1 MTTNILIMA
10 HGLLYVDD
18 HQNIMPFPSPS
29 TTVVTIAPMA
39 RTSWSNLPVEY
50 ALLMTL
56 HKNLK
61 DPENA
66 DRSFYRTVRES
77 AKESGVMHVLDNH
90 KTHIPKS
97 FGVQHDEIANKLMIF
112 EDESETPDP
121 YYGIWWLDEDES
133 PLNLLAMPEE
143 FHFHRIGDGETF
155 YFSDIVETLQR
166 EFPGNEI
173 NILDYSCSSCLDPGG
188 VIVANSDDRT
198 VRRLSRGLKFPIS
211 PKVPKSPKSTRKR
224 KRDSPNKDK
233 GGTRKRRKSRS

>member
-1 MTTNILIMA
+1 MA
-10 HGLLYVDD
+10 HGLLYMDD
-18 HQNIMPFPSPS
+18 HQNIMPFTSPS

-50 ALLMTL
+50 GLLMTL

-61 DPENA
+61 DQENA

-77 AKESGVMHVLDNH
+77 AKESGVIEVLKRH

-97 FGVQHDEIANKLMIF
+97 FGVQNDEIANKLMVF
-112 EDESETPDP
+112 ADESETPDP

-143 FHFHRIGDGETF
+143 FHFTRIFAGETF
-155 YFSDIVETLQR
+155 YFSDIVETLHIY
-166 EFPGNEI
+166 FPDTRL
-173 NILDYSCSSCLDPGG
+173 NILDYSCSSCLNPGG

-211 PKVPKSPKSTRKR
+211 PKVPKSPNSSKKR
-224 KRDSPNKDK
+224 KRDSPTKDK

>member
-143 FHFHRIGDGETF
+143 FHFTRIFAGETF
-155 YFSDIVETLQR
+155 YFSDIVETLHKY
-166 EFPGNEI
+166 FPDTRI
-173 NILDYSCSSCLDPGG
+173 NILDYSCSSCLNPGG

-198 VRRLSRGLKFPIS
+198 VRRLSRGLKFPL
-211 PKVPKSPKSTRKR
+211 SPKSTRKR
-224 KRDSPNKDK
+224 KRYSPTKDK
-233 GGTRKRRKSRS
+233 GGTRKRRGSRN

>member
-1 MTTNILIMA
+1 MTRNILIMA

-18 HQNIMPFPSPS
+18 HQNIMPFTSPS

-50 ALLMTL
+50 GLLMTL

-77 AKESGVMHVLDNH
+77 AKESGVIEVLKRH

-97 FGVQHDEIANKLMIF
+97 FGVQNDEIANKLMVF

-143 FHFHRIGDGETF
+143 FHFTRIFAGETF
-155 YFSDIVETLQR
+155 YFSDIVETLHKY
-166 EFPGNEI
+166 FPDTRI

-198 VRRLSRGLKFPIS
+198 VRRLSRGLKY
-211 PKVPKSPKSTRKR
+211 VAESPKSSRKG
-224 KRDSPNKDK
+224 KRESPKK
-233 GGTRKRRKSRS
+233 GGRTRKRRKSRSY

>member
-1 MTTNILIMA
+1 MSTNILIMA

-18 HQNIMPFPSPS
+18 HQNIMQFPSPS

-39 RTSWSNLPVEY
+39 RTSWSNLQVEY
-50 ALLMTL
+50 DLLMTL
-56 HKNLK
+56 HKNLQPLK
-61 DPENA
+61 YSNIPF
-66 DRSFYRTVRES
+66 STIVRES
-77 AKESGVMHVLDNH
+77 AKNSGVMRVLNNH

-97 FGVQHDEIANKLMIF
+97 FGEQTNIIANKLLIF
-112 EDESETPDP
+112 EDDSEEPDP

-143 FHFHRIGDGETF
+143 FHFPRIGGRETF
-155 YFSDIVETLQR
+155 YFSDIVETLHTY
-166 EFPGNEI
+166 FPGTRL
-173 NILDYSCSSCLDPGG
+173 NILDYSCSSCLDTGG

-211 PKVPKSPKSTRKR
+211 PKSTRKR
-224 KRDSPNKDK
+224 KRGSPTKDR

>member
-56 HKNLK
+56 YKNLK

-77 AKESGVMHVLDNH
+77 AKESGVMRVLDNH

-121 YYGIWWLDEDES
+121 YYGIWWLDEDDS

-143 FHFHRIGDGETF
+143 FHFTRIGDGETF

-198 VRRLSRGLKFPIS
+198 VRRLSRGLKFPL
-211 PKVPKSPKSTRKR
+211 SPKSTRKQ